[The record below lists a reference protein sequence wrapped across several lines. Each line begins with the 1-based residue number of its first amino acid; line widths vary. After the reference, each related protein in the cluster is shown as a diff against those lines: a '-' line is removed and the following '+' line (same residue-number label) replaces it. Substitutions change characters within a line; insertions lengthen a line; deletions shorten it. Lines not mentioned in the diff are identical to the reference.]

1 MKSIFLNNIPMNTI
15 EKNNEDFSY
24 RPRYYFVRG
33 IPVTE
38 DDRSHVHPLNSLN
51 QNNSRGAKIGAQEFK
66 DNRDLHACK

>member
-1 MKSIFLNNIPMNTI
+1 MNTI

-38 DDRSHVHPLNSLN
+38 GELTLMLANGDRNS
-51 QNNSRGAKIGAQEFK
+51 K
-66 DNRDLHACK
+66 